1 MLAESTSATRS
12 DVPVVSPSA
21 LLGTRFWWTSGVA
34 QDGERAPPH
43 LVLHIAIPQHDR
55 QPGRQFESGHQPLAF
70 ASTAGLTAGL
80 RRTAA

>member
-55 QPGRQFESGHQPLAF
+55 QPGRQFESGHAGFAF
-70 ASTAGLTAGL
+70 ASTAGAAGL